1 MVVPFP
7 SIKQSLG
14 KLLVF
19 FLFFSYIYE
28 IHYRFLPLAFPV
40 VFGAFA
46 LFLYIVSKGVRN
58 KCRDYGWNPV
68 KLSTA
73 FLPLAIFSFI
83 TIFLNQSW
91 DFYFIKWYI
100 FFVFKVFACVAMML
114 LAKKYF
120 SELNYNTIIKI
131 LFFCGALQIA
141 LSLLMWIVPGTQDM
155 LYKTLMQGALADE
168 ALERTAGLRLNGYG
182 TNFFGAGAIHGFIL
196 LSSVLLLQNK
206 IKAINNIVGI
216 VLFIFIFAISMMM
229 ARTTLIGFAF
239 SLVLLLL
246 IRKPNFAI
254 FKLLIYILCSAA
266 VCILILR
273 GLSPQVLERFDYVIT
288 FGFEMFIN
296 YFNGEGLST
305 SSTDGMMRMYVF
317 PDNSFTWLFGDGFW
331 ETARGYYYK
340 GTDIGWCRMIFYFGL
355 IGSLIFILCYKNF
368 LKLIYKK
375 SKTIPYVYFCILLL
389 FICILNLK
397 GFIDLFPLIIPLYFC
412 NNKDVLNY
420 T

>member
-1 MVVPFP
+1 
-7 SIKQSLG
+7 
-14 KLLVF
+14 
-19 FLFFSYIYE
+19 
-28 IHYRFLPLAFPV
+28 
-40 VFGAFA
+40 
-46 LFLYIVSKGVRN
+46 
-58 KCRDYGWNPV
+58 
-68 KLSTA
+68 
-73 FLPLAIFSFI
+73 
-83 TIFLNQSW
+83 
-91 DFYFIKWYI
+91 
-100 FFVFKVFACVAMML
+100 
-114 LAKKYF
+114 
-120 SELNYNTIIKI
+120 
-131 LFFCGALQIA
+131 
-141 LSLLMWIVPGTQDM
+141 
-155 LYKTLMQGALADE
+155 
-168 ALERTAGLRLNGYG
+168 
-182 TNFFGAGAIHGFIL
+182 
-196 LSSVLLLQNK
+196 
-206 IKAINNIVGI
+206 
-216 VLFIFIFAISMMM
+216 MM